1 MKSAALT
8 TLMLA
13 GAIALLTGAPRA
25 GASPELDYCR
35 AMASAGVPGDCATLA
50 GFAADVCAQYDR
62 GLDWTTIVE
71 RLDAATKNEAV
82 SNFVMAG
89 APMYFCPEHRGKAG
103 GGGGI

>member
-8 TLMLA
+8 TLTLTV
-13 GAIALLTGAPRA
+13 AITLLTGVPSA

-35 AMASAGVPGDCATLA
+35 AMAAAGVPGDCATLA
-50 GFAADVCAQYDR
+50 GFAKDVCAQYDR
-62 GLDWTTIVE
+62 GLDMTSIVE
-71 RLDAATKNEAV
+71 RLDVATKNEAV

-89 APMYFCPEHRGKAG
+89 APMYFCPEHRGKNG